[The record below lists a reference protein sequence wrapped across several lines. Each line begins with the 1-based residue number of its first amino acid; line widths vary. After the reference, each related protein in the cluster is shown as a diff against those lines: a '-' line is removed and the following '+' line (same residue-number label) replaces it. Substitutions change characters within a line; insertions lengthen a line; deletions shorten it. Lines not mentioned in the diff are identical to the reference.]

1 VFVQRTG
8 IRAPADH
15 KSKYKQEIDCGEK
28 KVGEGRVARPGRK
41 TKEVIRFRLNLSNQ
55 RSGITG

>member
-28 KVGEGRVARPGRK
+28 KVGRGRVARPGRK
-41 TKEVIRFRLNLSNQ
+41 KKGNYQISVKPF
-55 RSGITG
+55 